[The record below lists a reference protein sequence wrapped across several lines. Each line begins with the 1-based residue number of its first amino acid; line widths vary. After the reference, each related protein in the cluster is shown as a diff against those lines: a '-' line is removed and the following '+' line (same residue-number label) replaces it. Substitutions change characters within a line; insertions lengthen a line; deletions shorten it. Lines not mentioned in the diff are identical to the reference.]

1 MKKPEK
7 HNDFTIISETTET
20 ALTVDMKDELAK
32 LLEGYARGGIPEK
45 EERALI
51 RDMYIGWAVRDILKK
66 TLKELKRK
74 SMLEDVLRERPRYAE
89 RLDEACNSRP
99 IHNETVEEE
108 PKPQIFC
115 TDWLRAQPLL
125 GELDFETDCHFPACR
140 AKTKQVNHNFC
151 RRHHRYFN
159 RIQLSTAD
167 ARWPRR

>member
-7 HNDFTIISETTET
+7 HNDFNIISETTET

-66 TLKELKRK
+66 TLKELKRTDPK

-99 IHNETVEEE
+99 IHNETLEEE
-108 PKPQIFC
+108 PKPPIFC
-115 TDWLRAQPLL
+115 TDWLRAQPLR
-125 GELDFETDCHFPACR
+125 GENSTLKPTAIFRLA
-140 AKTKQVNHNFC
+140 A
-151 RRHHRYFN
+151 RRRN
-159 RIQLSTAD
+159 RSTTIFVVGTTGISIGYN
-167 ARWPRR
+167 